1 MIRLAF
7 TICATLLLPVFHPIL
22 AKGSQPRERLSIT
35 LAVRSRFACD
45 DVVGMADG
53 KTFDFD
59 TAFPGIFEPLDPIR
73 GKYEIEIDL
82 PNGQKYTFQYEST
95 YGKVAKITFPDGGYV
110 RYVWGLYKYRLG
122 NVPLFVP
129 RYLDRNF
136 VQTGSCTL
144 GRLQLARYEI
154 PVRSPTPSHPPASW
168 ASCLVNGQNL
178 ATAGSQI
185 RISRTL
191 AWFLILVNLISVLVA
206 AGAFWYTRR
215 MSRRRRLGVSAPR
228 LRSRAGLEAE
238 VEVPLENGALS
249 VDVDVDGRI
258 IQRLTKLHIAQEID
272 AFQLRLNLFGEGPA
286 GSEVL
291 SNDGYFDWGG
301 CAHAHDAT
309 DDVGRLK

>member
-1 MIRLAF
+1 FLVLPFLHRPPLGYYINGPRTVLAYRR
-7 TICATLLLPVFHPIL
+7 TGHALTHGVFPAL
-22 AKGSQPRERLSIT
+22 EKTSPGAWVWTVSDT
-35 LAVRSRFACD
+35 FYRSAGRTD
-45 DVVGMADG
+45 
-53 KTFDFD
+53 
-59 TAFPGIFEPLDPIR
+59 
-73 GKYEIEIDL
+73 
-82 PNGQKYTFQYEST
+82 
-95 YGKVAKITFPDGGYV
+95 
-110 RYVWGLYKYRLG
+110 
-122 NVPLFVP
+122 VPLFVP
-129 RYLDRNF
+129 RYLDRNY

-154 PVRSPTPSHPPASW
+154 PMRSPAPSHPPASW

-249 VDVDVDGRI
+249 VDVRPKVPSPESR
-258 IQRLTKLHIAQEID
+258 
-272 AFQLRLNLFGEGPA
+272 
-286 GSEVL
+286 
-291 SNDGYFDWGG
+291 
-301 CAHAHDAT
+301 
-309 DDVGRLK
+309 